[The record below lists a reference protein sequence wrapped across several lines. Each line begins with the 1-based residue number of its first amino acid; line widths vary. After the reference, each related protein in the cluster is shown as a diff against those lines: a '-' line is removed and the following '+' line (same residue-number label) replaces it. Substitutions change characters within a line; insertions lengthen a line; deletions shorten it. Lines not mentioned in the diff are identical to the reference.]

1 MTSLKT
7 LTFKTIERNR
17 RESEIT
23 ARRQKLIV
31 KLEEQQKVLEHYLKG
46 EQYTVNRPKWM
57 RNNHGERAL
66 VQKQHI
72 IRPWFFERDGG
83 YYLHVK
89 YGTRILSV
97 DGVHNAVF
105 VSALNELTEVLSEL
119 ISATQAGELDGAIAQ
134 ALKPKPKYK
143 PGAAKSADIHR
154 LKRERF

>member
-17 RESEIT
+17 RESEII
-23 ARRQKLIV
+23 ARRHKLIV
-31 KLEEQQKVLEHYLKG
+31 KLEEQQKILELHVKG
-46 EQYTVNRPKWM
+46 EQYTVTRPKWM
-57 RNNHGERAL
+57 RNNHGEHVL
-66 VQKQHI
+66 VEKQRV
-72 IRPWFFERDGG
+72 IRPWFFKRDGG

-97 DGVHNAVF
+97 DGVHNAIF
-105 VSALNELTEVLSEL
+105 VEAISDLSGVLSKL
-119 ISATQAGELDGAIAQ
+119 IAAAEAGELDAAIAQ

-154 LKRERF
+154 L

>member
-17 RESEIT
+17 RASEII

-31 KLEEQQKVLEHYLKG
+31 KLEEQQKVLEHHMKG
-46 EQYTVNRPKWM
+46 EQYVVTRPKWM
-57 RNNHGERAL
+57 QNNHSERVL
-66 VQKQHI
+66 VEKQRV

-83 YYLHVK
+83 YYLQIK

-97 DGVHNAVF
+97 DGVHNAIF
-105 VSALNELTEVLSEL
+105 VEAISDLSGVLSKL
-119 ISATQAGELDGAIAQ
+119 IADTEAGELDAAIAQ
-134 ALKPKPKYK
+134 AIEPKPKYK

-154 LKRERF
+154 LKR

>member
-1 MTSLKT
+1 MASFKT

-23 ARRQKLIV
+23 ARRQKLII
-31 KLEEQQKVLEHYLKG
+31 KLEEQQRVLEHNVKCEHYVV
-46 EQYTVNRPKWM
+46 TRPKWM
-57 RNNHGERAL
+57 QNDHGARVL

-83 YYLHVK
+83 YYLQVK

-97 DGVHNAVF
+97 DGVHNAIF
-105 VSALNELTEVLSEL
+105 VEAISDLKGVLSDL
-119 ISATQAGELDGAIAQ
+119 IAATQAGELDDAIAQ

-154 LKRERF
+154 LKR

>member
-31 KLEEQQKVLEHYLKG
+31 KLEEQQKVLERYVKG
-46 EQYTVNRPKWM
+46 EHYVVTRPKWM
-57 RNNHGERAL
+57 QNDRGERTL
-66 VQKQHI
+66 VQKQRV

-83 YYLHVK
+83 YYLQVK
-89 YGTRILSV
+89 YGTRILSL
-97 DGVHNAVF
+97 DGVHNAIF
-105 VSALNELTEVLSEL
+105 MDAISDLSGVLSKL
-119 ISATQAGELDGAIAQ
+119 IADTEAGELDAAIAQ
-134 ALKPKPKYK
+134 AIEPKPKYK

-154 LKRERF
+154 LKR

>member
-17 RESEIT
+17 RESEII

-31 KLEEQQKVLEHYLKG
+31 KLEEQHKVLEHHMKG
-46 EQYTVNRPKWM
+46 EQYVVTRPKWM
-57 RNNHGERAL
+57 QNNHGERVL
-66 VQKQHI
+66 LQKQHV
-72 IRPWFFERDGG
+72 IRPWFLERDGG
-83 YYLHVK
+83 YYLQVK

-97 DGVHNAVF
+97 DGVHNAIF
-105 VSALNELTEVLSEL
+105 VEAISDLSGVLSEL
-119 ISATQAGELDGAIAQ
+119 IKATEAGELDAAIAQ

-154 LKRERF
+154 LKR

>member
-7 LTFKTIERNR
+7 LTFKIIERNR

-23 ARRQKLIV
+23 ARRHKLIV
-31 KLEEQQKVLEHYLKG
+31 KLEEQQKVLEHHVKSV
-46 EQYTVNRPKWM
+46 QYVVTRPKWM
-57 RNNHGERAL
+57 QNDRGERVL
-66 VQKQHI
+66 VQKQRV

-83 YYLHVK
+83 YYLQVK

-97 DGVHNAVF
+97 DGVHNAIF
-105 VSALNELTEVLSEL
+105 VKGISDLSGVLSEL
-119 ISATQAGELDGAIAQ
+119 IAATEAGELDLAIAK

-154 LKRERF
+154 LRR

>member
-31 KLEEQQKVLEHYLKG
+31 KLEEQQKVLEHHMKG

-57 RNNHGERAL
+57 RNNHGERVL

-83 YYLHVK
+83 YYLQVK

-97 DGVHNAVF
+97 DGVHNAIF
-105 VSALNELTEVLSEL
+105 MEAISDLKGVLSEL
-119 ISATQAGELDGAIAQ
+119 IAATQAGELDGAIAQ

-143 PGAAKSADIHR
+143 PGAAKSANIH
-154 LKRERF
+154 LFKR

>member
-23 ARRQKLIV
+23 ARRDKLIV
-31 KLEEQQKVLEHYLKG
+31 KLEEQQKVLEHHVKG

-57 RNNHGERAL
+57 QNNHGERAL
-66 VQKQHI
+66 VQKQLI

-83 YYLHVK
+83 YYLQVK

-97 DGVHNAVF
+97 DGVHNAIF
-105 VSALNELTEVLSEL
+105 VEAISDLSRVLSEL
-119 ISATQAGELDGAIAQ
+119 IAATESGELDAAIAKT
-134 ALKPKPKYK
+134 LKPKPKYK

-154 LKRERF
+154 LKR

>member
-1 MTSLKT
+1 MASLKT

-17 RESEIT
+17 RESEII
-23 ARRQKLIV
+23 ARRKKLLI
-31 KLEEQQKVLEHYLKG
+31 KLKEQQKVLENHMKG
-46 EQYTVNRPKWM
+46 EQYVVTGPKWM
-57 RNNHGERAL
+57 QNDRGERVL

-72 IRPWFFERDGG
+72 IRPWFFERGGG
-83 YYLHVK
+83 YYLQVK

-105 VSALNELTEVLSEL
+105 VSALTELTEVLSKL
-119 ISATQAGELDGAIAQ
+119 ISATQVGELDTAIAQ

-154 LKRERF
+154 LKRS

>member
-1 MTSLKT
+1 MASLKT

-31 KLEEQQKVLEHYLKG
+31 KLEEQQKVLEHHIKG
-46 EQYTVNRPKWM
+46 ERYVVTGPKWM
-57 RNNHGERAL
+57 QNNHGARVL

-72 IRPWFFERDGG
+72 IRSWFFERDGG
-83 YYLHVK
+83 YYLQVK

-97 DGVHNAVF
+97 DGVHNAIF
-105 VSALNELTEVLSEL
+105 VEAMSDLSGVLSEL
-119 ISATQAGELDGAIAQ
+119 MAATEAGKLDAAIAQ

-154 LKRERF
+154 LKR

>member
-17 RESEIT
+17 RKSEII
-23 ARRQKLIV
+23 ARRHKLIV
-31 KLEEQQKVLEHYLKG
+31 KLEEQQKVLEHRMKG
-46 EQYTVNRPKWM
+46 EHYVVTRPKWM
-57 RNNHGERAL
+57 QNDRGERVL
-66 VQKQHI
+66 IEKQLI

-83 YYLHVK
+83 YYLQVK

-97 DGVHNAVF
+97 DGVHNAIF
-105 VSALNELTEVLSEL
+105 VEAISDLSRVLSEL
-119 ISATQAGELDGAIAQ
+119 IAATESGELDAAIAQ

-154 LKRERF
+154 LKR

>member
-31 KLEEQQKVLEHYLKG
+31 KLEEQQKVLEHHMKG

-57 RNNHGERAL
+57 RNNHGERVL

-72 IRPWFFERDGG
+72 IRPWFFERGRG
-83 YYLHVK
+83 YYLQVK
-89 YGTRILSV
+89 YGTRILTV
-97 DGVHNAVF
+97 DGIHNAIF
-105 VSALNELTEVLSEL
+105 MEAISDLKGVLSEL
-119 ISATQAGELDGAIAQ
+119 IAATQAGELDIAIAA

-154 LKRERF
+154 LKR

>member
-1 MTSLKT
+1 MAPLKT

-23 ARRQKLIV
+23 ARRHKLIV
-31 KLEEQQKVLEHYLKG
+31 KLQEQQKVLKHHMKD
-46 EQYTVNRPKWM
+46 EQYTVTRPKWM
-57 RNNHGERAL
+57 QNDHGERVL
-66 VQKQHI
+66 VQKQRV

-83 YYLHVK
+83 SYLQVK

-97 DGVHNAVF
+97 DGVHNAIF
-105 VSALNELTEVLSEL
+105 VEAISDLKGVLFEL
-119 ISATQAGELDGAIAQ
+119 IAATQAGELDGAIAQ

-154 LKRERF
+154 LKR

>member
-7 LTFKTIERNR
+7 LTFKSIERNR
-17 RESEIT
+17 RASEII

-31 KLEEQQKVLEHYLKG
+31 KLEEQQKVLEHHLKG
-46 EQYTVNRPKWM
+46 EHYVVTRPKWM
-57 RNNHGERAL
+57 QNDCGERVL

-83 YYLHVK
+83 YYLQVK

-97 DGVHNAVF
+97 DGVHNAIF
-105 VSALNELTEVLSEL
+105 VEAISDLNRVLSKL
-119 ISATQAGELDGAIAQ
+119 IAATEAGVLDAPIAQ

-154 LKRERF
+154 LKRS

>member
-1 MTSLKT
+1 MASFKT

-17 RESEIT
+17 RDSEII

-31 KLEEQQKVLEHYLKG
+31 KLEEQQKVLEHHIKG

-57 RNNHGERAL
+57 QNNHGERVL
-66 VQKQHI
+66 VQKQRV

-83 YYLHVK
+83 YYLQVK

-105 VSALNELTEVLSEL
+105 VSALTELTEVLSEL
-119 ISATQAGELDGAIAQ
+119 ISATQVGELDGAIAQ

-154 LKRERF
+154 LKRS